1 MPYCFLGS
9 SIKFQGHTGWQID
22 DLNPIWVRLL
32 GRSQLS
38 NPSDLPCFFMNENNT
53 KSQPQIRVKSMWWC
67 TIVICEYVT
76 CSLNENSTKQVDPTT
91 VHDIHHSE
99 KKRSSLK
106 AGFILVYFINARIRA
121 YAPHWATS
129 IANIAPRRCV
139 VNYKYE
145 HTRVYACK
153 LPWRLYPLVE
163 RDPRKRIW
171 LDEISTPALKVQ
183 LVWTLGRTYAR
194 IRAYTRA
201 ELYAGS
207 MNCSAYV
214 RVYARIRAREVW
226 IQLKVLNC
234 DRNACPVAYD

>member
-1 MPYCFLGS
+1 MMHYCHMRIRYLFFEWEFNQTS
-9 SIKFQGHTGWQID
+9 WSHSPRHTSF
-22 DLNPIWVRLL
+22 R
-32 GRSQLS
+32 
-38 NPSDLPCFFMNENNT
+38 
-53 KSQPQIRVKSMWWC
+53 
-67 TIVICEYVT
+67 
-76 CSLNENSTKQVDPTT
+76 
-91 VHDIHHSE
+91 

-153 LPWRLYPLVE
+153 WPWRLYPLVE

-194 IRAYTRA
+194 IRAQNCTLGVWTVQRMRAYTRA
-201 ELYAGS
+201 RS
-207 MNCSAYV
+207 MNPA
-214 RVYARIRAREVW
+214 
-226 IQLKVLNC
+226 
-234 DRNACPVAYD
+234 